1 MRHTTANSTSQGET
15 SVQVH
20 TRRGLGG
27 RDGILD
33 LSGGVNR
40 VRSAH
45 EVLDVRHVGYTR
57 KRWSDERKPL
67 RPTSLAT
74 HPGRGRH
81 AYARV
86 AQIGDLI
93 GPEFGTLSYDIPAPI
108 PVYMF
113 RQQSSISWLWRLLL
127 FQSAE
132 EELQHLGRVGSA
144 FRVLE
149 RDRVNAVPNARDK
162 LAQDRK

>member
-1 MRHTTANSTSQGET
+1 MRHTTANSTGQGET

-27 RDGILD
+27 SDGILD

-57 KRWSDERKPL
+57 KRWSDERKPS
-67 RPTSLAT
+67 RPTFSAT

-86 AQIGDLI
+86 TQIGDLI
-93 GPEFGTLSYDIPAPI
+93 GPEFGALSYDIPAPI
-108 PVYMF
+108 PVYMI
-113 RQQSSISWLWRLLL
+113 RQQSSISLLWRLL

-132 EELQHLGRVGSA
+132 EELQHLGRVRSA

-149 RDRVNAVPNARDK
+149 RDRVNAVPDARDK